1 MNVRPGLKGLLAF
14 LTYLDDRNI
23 MYDLMHTS
31 PDDITVYFTL
41 VGMRVEVRFEENVVD
56 WCCFTGDDGMDRDFS
71 KLEAL
76 LKARG

>member
-41 VGMRVEVRFEENVVD
+41 VGMRVEVRCEEIVVD
-56 WCCFTGDDGMDRDFS
+56 WCFFTGDEGMERDFS